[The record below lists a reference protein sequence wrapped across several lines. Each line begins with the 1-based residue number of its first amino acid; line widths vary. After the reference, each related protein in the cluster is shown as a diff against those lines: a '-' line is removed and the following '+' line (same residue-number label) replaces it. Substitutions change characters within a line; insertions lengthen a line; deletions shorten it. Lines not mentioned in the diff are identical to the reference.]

1 MVLFSGKLFHEEN
14 ALPAVGFNL
23 RLAMTTKYRVFG
35 CFFFSSL
42 CSLLLFYYFRQPT
55 RLNFTAG
62 IALDIILFYPHSSY
76 RQLLSCKKP
85 LL

>member
-35 CFFFSSL
+35 CFFFFFL
-42 CSLLLFYYFRQPT
+42 MVTTTILLFQAAYKAQLYSWNSTGYNPFLSSFLLQ
-55 RLNFTAG
+55 TA
-62 IALDIILFYPHSSY
+62 LKL
-76 RQLLSCKKP
+76 
-85 LL
+85 